1 MKSCTVN
8 DIMTP
13 DLTRSL
19 VAVAAAV
26 DAAIPAGSRAAW
38 ERSARR
44 HSAHLLAGGI
54 FRSCGSPFAQ
64 VVANR
69 SHLPTQ
75 TTPQTTMPGDAVAAG
90 ADAEALATELRSAF
104 RDLGCGTDAAAVFV
118 PVGRA
123 FLAGDLPVPR
133 RADLLVVEV
142 DGARECDAV
151 VRDGLLR
158 VKALGCRVAL
168 GGFTGTADQRRLLPL
183 ADFVKIDARD
193 LALEGRPLLD
203 LAASRGA
210 QLVAEF
216 VDTDASLA
224 EARAA
229 GFPLVQGRALE
240 RRTPRARRAA
250 VTSRSGG

>member
-1 MKSCTVN
+1 MTH
-8 DIMTP
+8 MTP
-13 DLTRSL
+13 NL

-26 DAAIPAGSRAAW
+26 DAAIPASTRAAW
-38 ERSARR
+38 ERFARR
-44 HSAHLLAGGI
+44 RSAHLPAGEI
-54 FRSCGSPFAQ
+54 FRSCGRPFAQ
-64 VVANR
+64 VLINR
-69 SHLPTQ
+69 CQLPTQ
-75 TTPQTTMPGDAVAAG
+75 TTRPGDAVAVR
-90 ADAEALATELRSAF
+90 ADAEALAAELRSAF
-104 RDLGCGTDAAAVFV
+104 RDLGCDGDAAALFV

-133 RADLLVVEV
+133 RPGLLVVEV
-142 DGARECDAV
+142 DGSRECDAV

-168 GGFTGTADQRRLLPL
+168 GGFTGTGDQRRLLPL

-216 VDTDASLA
+216 VDTEASLA

-240 RRTPRARRAA
+240 RRTPRPRRFAA
-250 VTSRSGG
+250 TSPTSG

>member
-1 MKSCTVN
+1 
-8 DIMTP
+8 MTP
-13 DLTRSL
+13 DLTPSL

-26 DAAIPAGSRAAW
+26 DAAIPGGTRAAW

-44 HSAHLLAGGI
+44 HSAHLFAGGV
-54 FRSCGSPFAQ
+54 FRSCGSPFGQ
-64 VVANR
+64 VVVNR
-69 SHLPTQ
+69 CHLPTQ
-75 TTPQTTMPGDAVAAG
+75 ATRPGDAVAAR

-104 RDLGCGTDAAAVFV
+104 RDLGCGADTAAVFV

-133 RADLLVVEV
+133 RPDLLVVEV

-168 GGFTGTADQRRLLPL
+168 GGFTGTRDQRRLLPL

-240 RRTPRARRAA
+240 RRTPRARRAVA
-250 VTSRSGG
+250 TSRSGG